1 MDSGHVTENLYLAA
15 ASIGLGG
22 CAIAAVDPPVA
33 NDAFGLDGVE
43 ETVFYAMPVGRIR
56 PEDQAAE
63 DAFYAFVREND
74 L

>member
-15 ASIGLGG
+15 TSIGLGG

-33 NDAFGLDGVE
+33 NTAFGLDGVE
-43 ETVFYAMPVGRIR
+43 ETVFYAMPVGRIS

>member
-1 MDSGHVTENLYLAA
+1 M
-15 ASIGLGG
+15 
-22 CAIAAVDPPVA
+22 A
-33 NDAFGLDGVE
+33 NEAFGLDGVE